1 MGDRCPGV
9 LRLHPAA
16 DGHLLR
22 IRLPGGHLDPESL
35 SAIADLAELG
45 NGLIEL
51 TSRASVQVRGLR
63 PGDADRA
70 AERLHAGGLL
80 PSPSHDRVRNVLAG
94 PLGGRD
100 AGALVRTEAL
110 VEAIDR
116 GLCQDAALAGL
127 PGRFLFAIEDGGQTL
142 GGRQGDVTL
151 AAEPDEDFGVRLRL
165 HLAGRPTAR
174 TAAPTDAAALA
185 LDAARAFLAVLAA
198 TPDPERGDLWRIA
211 DLPDSGLDR
220 LLDHLQTT
228 FVPAPRLGNGRPV
241 SVGRL
246 RQADGAGAITALA
259 PLGRLHASTAQG
271 LAALAASG
279 AGRIRISPWRTIS
292 VVDVPESGVA
302 RTSAA
307 LGELG
312 LVLDAASGWVGLSAC
327 AGLGACGNARIDVR
341 AAAAVR
347 ARVRGSAGSS
357 APEHWSACERRC
369 GRPAV
374 VAHAVTSTPDG
385 LEVDGDGTVRH
396 LDSVDDALA
405 ALAGL
410 GGAKRTA
417 GARGSG
423 VDGSA
428 IVTAGAAAPAQ
439 APADQPVVLAAGGR
453 A

>member
-1 MGDRCPGV
+1 MEDRCPGV

-22 IRLPGGHLDPESL
+22 IRLPGGHLGPESL
-35 SAIADLAELG
+35 SAIADLAGLG

-70 AERLHAGGLL
+70 ADRLHAGGLL
-80 PSPSHDRVRNVLAG
+80 PSPAHDRVRNVLAG

-100 AGALVRTEAL
+100 AGALLRTDAL

-116 GLCQDAALAGL
+116 GLCQNASLAGL
-127 PGRFLFAIEDGGQTL
+127 PGRFLFAIEDGSQTL

-151 AAEPDEDFGVRLRL
+151 AAEADDDGGVRLRL

-174 TAAPTDAAALA
+174 TAAPADAAAVA

-198 TPDPERGDLWRIA
+198 TPDAPRASLWRIA
-211 DLPDSGLDR
+211 DLPETGLAD
-220 LLDHLQTT
+220 LLERLQTR
-228 FVPAPRLGNGRPV
+228 FVPGPGLGNGRQV
-241 SVGRL
+241 AVGCL
-246 RQADGAGAITALA
+246 RQADGAGAITGLA
-259 PLGRLHASTAQG
+259 PLGRLHASTARG

-292 VVDVPESGVA
+292 VVDVPGSDVTRVA
-302 RTSAA
+302 EA
-307 LGELG
+307 LGELE

-341 AAAAVR
+341 AAATVR
-347 ARVRGSAGSS
+347 AGVRRVAGSS

-374 VAHAVTSTPDG
+374 VAQAITSTPDG
-385 LEVDGDGTVRH
+385 LEVDGDGSLRRVG
-396 LDSVDDALA
+396 SVDDALA
-405 ALAGL
+405 TLAGMS
-410 GGAKRTA
+410 GAARPA
-417 GARGSG
+417 GSRESG
-423 VDGSA
+423 DDGPG
-428 IVTAGAAAPAQ
+428 IVTPAADAPAHV
-439 APADQPVVLAAGGR
+439 PADRPVVLAAGGR